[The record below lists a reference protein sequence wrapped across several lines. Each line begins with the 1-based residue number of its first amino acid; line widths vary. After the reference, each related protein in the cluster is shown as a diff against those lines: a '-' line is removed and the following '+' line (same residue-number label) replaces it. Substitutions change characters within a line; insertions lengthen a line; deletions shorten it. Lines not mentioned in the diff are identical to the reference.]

1 MSVMVR
7 IPTPLRRMTNGKDKV
22 EVESD
27 NLGDLVEKLNSEF
40 PGFKDRLVDE
50 EGELRYFV
58 NIYLNGEDVRF
69 MDGLN
74 TSTSSGDEI
83 SIVPAVAGGR
93 GREVRRRLPPTRRPG
108 RSDRRRGPTCRLGFF
123 RTHRGQGVRGPG

>member
-7 IPTPLRRMTNGKDKV
+7 IPTPHRRMTNGKDKV
-22 EVESD
+22 EVESA
-27 NLGDLVEKLNSEF
+27 NLNDLVEKLNGEF

-83 SIVPAVAGGR
+83 SIVPAVAGG
-93 GREVRRRLPPTRRPG
+93 
-108 RSDRRRGPTCRLGFF
+108 S
-123 RTHRGQGVRGPG
+123 

>member
-74 TSTSSGDEI
+74 TSTSSGDES

-93 GREVRRRLPPTRRPG
+93 
-108 RSDRRRGPTCRLGFF
+108 
-123 RTHRGQGVRGPG
+123 

>member
-22 EVESD
+22 EVESA
-27 NLGDLVEKLNSEF
+27 NLNDLVEKLNGEF

-83 SIVPAVAGGR
+83 SIVPAVAGG
-93 GREVRRRLPPTRRPG
+93 
-108 RSDRRRGPTCRLGFF
+108 S
-123 RTHRGQGVRGPG
+123 

>member
-1 MSVMVR
+1 
-7 IPTPLRRMTNGKDKV
+7 MTNGKDKV
-22 EVESD
+22 EVESA
-27 NLGDLVEKLNSEF
+27 NLNDLVEKLNGEF

-83 SIVPAVAGGR
+83 SIVPAVAGG
-93 GREVRRRLPPTRRPG
+93 
-108 RSDRRRGPTCRLGFF
+108 S
-123 RTHRGQGVRGPG
+123 